1 MALFFE
7 KKESFSVSAE
17 QFSRY
22 EKLLEEDKIDYAA
35 EENESEIIITYPEK
49 QHEKVEKIRD
59 KIDQEDYENQE
70 MTMEIDARI
79 FKTYGLK
86 ILILLQ
92 KGLITV
98 RLNEDRIGGQ
108 ICCRR
113 KNEHFLNELMVE
125 KTEKDR
131 EKRQTGLD
139 RSIAIAGKST
149 EKNKIPTVKIKVER
163 YLKNEIERLLKIN
176 YSYFYEWSLTENG
189 YEIEIREVDQERFYA
204 QYMIA
209 LAAFSLEH
217 SHLKKVLQPDK
228 SKAINPDQAAHP
240 EELEKKKKKK
250 LTRSKSMLVRLT
262 PEEYDFVQTKI
273 DKSGHKQ
280 SDYLRA
286 QVMYGSVNEVPASME
301 AIETLNELKSL
312 VKEMGRIEGMIAKTI
327 KVHEKSYFLSKEE
340 MQELKKEV
348 ADLKQFKQ
356 EVRNKIREWYG

>member
-1 MALFFE
+1 MALFFG
-7 KKESFSVSAE
+7 KKESFSVASE
-17 QFSRY
+17 QFARY
-22 EKLLEEDKIDYAA
+22 EKLLKENEIDYTA

-59 KIDQEDYENQE
+59 EIDQEDYEDQE

-86 ILILLQ
+86 ILMLLQ

-98 RLNEDRIGGQ
+98 RLNEDMSGGQ

-131 EKRQTGLD
+131 EKRQSGLD
-139 RSIAIAGKST
+139 RSIASAKKST

-163 YLKNEIERLLKIN
+163 YLKNEIERLLQIN

-189 YEIEIREVDQERFYA
+189 YEIEIREADQERFYA

-217 SHLKKVLQPDK
+217 SRLQKVLQPNKD
-228 SKAINPDQAAHP
+228 KAINPEQATHP
-240 EELEKKKKKK
+240 EELEQKKKK
-250 LTRSKSMLVRLT
+250 LTRNKSMLVRLT
-262 PEEYDFVQTKI
+262 QAEYDLVQKNI

-280 SDYLRA
+280 SDYLRS

-301 AIETLNELKSL
+301 AIETLNELKNL
-312 VKEMGRIEGMIAKTI
+312 AKEFGRVEGMIAKTI
-327 KVHEKSYFLSKEE
+327 RVHEKSYFLSAEE
-340 MQELKKEV
+340 MLDLKNEVKELRKIKKEIKEKV
-348 ADLKQFKQ
+348 
-356 EVRNKIREWYG
+356 NEWYS